1 MIIRQVNK
9 WRFILSNLLRD
20 IVVISLT
27 FIVNFLIVSTFWG
40 LVELFR
46 PIRWQW
52 LLDGMNYFT
61 IPVTQTNII
70 VVLSAL
76 TLLIPCL
83 LYRTRIMQ
91 RYMCWSL
98 NCQTPTGIAG
108 EQLKR
113 AMSIVC
119 RKAGLDIDDYNLYVC
134 NAKMLNAFAVG
145 SNNIAVTLPLLTN
158 LPADAIAGILAHEMG
173 HIQNRDT
180 NAALL
185 TSTMSSFGNLVVRVY
200 SFITLALQIVS
211 FIPIIGWI
219 TAIISWFFL
228 IQIWLFQFLM
238 QLPLHLITMF
248 SSRQDEYEADLY
260 ACKIGLGAELYNGLL
275 LISQGESRMSFATR
289 ILSSHPATGQ
299 RLERIRNYVNANY
312 NMA

>member
-1 MIIRQVNK
+1 M
-9 WRFILSNLLRD
+9 LYNLLRD
-20 IVVISLT
+20 IFVLSLT

-40 LVELFR
+40 LVELFS

-52 LLDGMNYFT
+52 LQEGMNYFS
-61 IPVTQTNII
+61 IPFTETNII
-70 VVLSAL
+70 IVLSAL

-83 LYRTRIMQ
+83 LYRTRLMQ
-91 RYMCWSL
+91 RYLCWSM
-98 NCQTPTGIAG
+98 NCQAPTGVAG
-108 EQLKR
+108 EQLKQ

-119 RKAGLDIDDYNLYVC
+119 RKAGLDMDDYNLYIC

-158 LPADAIAGILAHEMG
+158 MRVNEIAGILAHEMG

-180 NAALL
+180 NIALL
-185 TSTMSSFGNLVVRVY
+185 TSTMSSFGNLVVRIY
-200 SFITLALQIVS
+200 SFITLALQIIS

-312 NMA
+312 NNMA

>member
-1 MIIRQVNK
+1 M
-9 WRFILSNLLRD
+9 SNLLRD

-40 LVELFR
+40 LVEFFH
-46 PIRWQW
+46 PVRWQW
-52 LLDGMNYFT
+52 LLDGMNYFN

-70 VVLSAL
+70 IVLSAL

-91 RYMCWSL
+91 RYMCWSM
-98 NCQTPTGIAG
+98 NCQAPTGIAG
-108 EQLKR
+108 EQLKQAR
-113 AMSIVC
+113 SIVC

-185 TSTMSSFGNLVVRVY
+185 TSTMSSFGNLVVRIY

-248 SSRQDEYEADLY
+248 SSRQDEFEADLY
-260 ACKIGLGAELYNGLL
+260 ACKIGLGVELYNGLSY
-275 LISQGESRMSFATR
+275 ISQGESQMGFAVR
-289 ILSSHPATGQ
+289 ILSSHPATKQ
-299 RLERIRNYVNANY
+299 RLERIRNYVNAHNTL
-312 NMA
+312 A

>member
-1 MIIRQVNK
+1 M
-9 WRFILSNLLRD
+9 SNLLRD

-40 LVELFR
+40 LVEFFQ

-52 LLDGMNYFT
+52 LVDGMNYFN

-70 VVLSAL
+70 IVLSAL

-91 RYMCWSL
+91 RYMCWSM
-98 NCQTPTGIAG
+98 NCQSPTGIAG
-108 EQLKR
+108 EQLKQ
-113 AMSIVC
+113 AMAIVC

-158 LPADAIAGILAHEMG
+158 LPPDAIAGILAHEMG

-185 TSTMSSFGNLVVRVY
+185 TSTMSSFGNLVVRIY

-211 FIPIIGWI
+211 FIPIIGWL

-248 SSRQDEYEADLY
+248 SSRQDEFEADLY
-260 ACKIGLGAELYNGLL
+260 ACKIGLGAELYNGLSY
-275 LISQGESRMSFATR
+275 ISQGESQMGFALR
-289 ILSSHPATGQ
+289 ILSSHPATRQ
-299 RLERIRNYVNANY
+299 RLERIRNYVNAHNTL
-312 NMA
+312 A

>member
-1 MIIRQVNK
+1 M
-9 WRFILSNLLRD
+9 SNLLRD
-20 IVVISLT
+20 IVVIGLT

-40 LVELFR
+40 LVEFFQ

-52 LLDGMNYFT
+52 LMDGMNYFNL
-61 IPVTQTNII
+61 PVTQLNII
-70 VVLSAL
+70 LVLSAL

-91 RYMCWSL
+91 RYMCWSM
-98 NCQTPTGIAG
+98 NCQAPTGIAG
-108 EQLKR
+108 EQLKQ
-113 AMSIVC
+113 AMAIVC

-180 NAALL
+180 NTALL
-185 TSTMSSFGNLVVRVY
+185 NSTMSSFGNLVVRIY
-200 SFITLALQIVS
+200 SFITLALQVLS

-260 ACKIGLGAELYNGLL
+260 ACKIGLGPELYNGLL
-275 LISQGESRMSFATR
+275 FISQGEAQMGFAAR
-289 ILSSHPATGQ
+289 ILSSHPATRQ
-299 RLERIRNYVNANY
+299 RLERIKNYVNANY
-312 NMA
+312 NLA

>member
-1 MIIRQVNK
+1 M
-9 WRFILSNLLRD
+9 SNLLRD

-40 LVELFR
+40 LVEFFH
-46 PIRWQW
+46 PVRWQW
-52 LLDGMNYFT
+52 LLDGMNYFN

-70 VVLSAL
+70 IVLSAL

-91 RYMCWSL
+91 RYMCWSM
-98 NCQTPTGIAG
+98 NCQAPTGIAG
-108 EQLKR
+108 EQLKQ

-185 TSTMSSFGNLVVRVY
+185 TSTMSSFGNLVVRIY

-248 SSRQDEYEADLY
+248 SSRQDEFEADLY
-260 ACKIGLGAELYNGLL
+260 ACKIGLGVELYNGLSY
-275 LISQGESRMSFATR
+275 ISQGESQMGFAVR
-289 ILSSHPATGQ
+289 ILSSHPATKQ
-299 RLERIRNYVNANY
+299 RLERIRNYVNAHNTL
-312 NMA
+312 A

>member
-1 MIIRQVNK
+1 M
-9 WRFILSNLLRD
+9 LYNLFRD
-20 IVVISLT
+20 IVVLSLT

-40 LVELFR
+40 LVEIFR

-52 LLDGMNYFT
+52 LLKGMNYFT
-61 IPVTQTNII
+61 IPLTETNII
-70 VVLSAL
+70 IVLSAL

-83 LYRTRIMQ
+83 LYRTWIMQ
-91 RYMCWSL
+91 RYLCWSL
-98 NCQTPTGIAG
+98 NCQRPAGAAG
-108 EQLKR
+108 EQLKQ

-119 RKAGLDIDDYNLYVC
+119 RKAGLDMDDYNLYVC
-134 NAKMLNAFAVG
+134 NVKDLNAFAVG

-158 LPADAIAGILAHEMG
+158 LRTNEIAGILAHEMG

-180 NAALL
+180 NTALL
-185 TSTMSSFGNLVVRVY
+185 TSTMGSFGNLVIRIY
-200 SFITLALQIVS
+200 SYITLILQLIS
-211 FIPIIGWI
+211 FIPIIGWF
-219 TAIISWFFL
+219 TSIISWFFV

-275 LISQGESRMSFATR
+275 YITQGEAQMGFAAR
-289 ILSSHPATGQ
+289 ILSSHPATKQ
-299 RLERIRNYVNANY
+299 RLERIEKYVNANY
-312 NMA
+312 LA